1 MNETK
6 RRLLDSA
13 MQVIARNGWPGLSVR
28 SVANEAKVS
37 SSQVQYHYHARAD
50 LIAATYQQIGDKLES
65 YVTPL
70 LDDQLTPDTLL
81 RILMSWIPDTTEREA
96 WARTWVAFSAA
107 SLHEEVLSNPAREVD
122 ETLRSWLSE
131 QFHELASRGEVSR
144 DLDTNL
150 AARQLLGL
158 IDGLTL
164 QALLLPM
171 SERRDFIQPALIDM
185 FIRLGCTPS
194 SDLNSSRTTPDQ
206 NKSM

>member
-1 MNETK
+1 
-6 RRLLDSA
+6 
-13 MQVIARNGWPGLSVR
+13 
-28 SVANEAKVS
+28 
-37 SSQVQYHYHARAD
+37 
-50 LIAATYQQIGDKLES
+50 
-65 YVTPL
+65 
-70 LDDQLTPDTLL
+70 
-81 RILMSWIPDTTEREA
+81 MSWIPDTTEREA